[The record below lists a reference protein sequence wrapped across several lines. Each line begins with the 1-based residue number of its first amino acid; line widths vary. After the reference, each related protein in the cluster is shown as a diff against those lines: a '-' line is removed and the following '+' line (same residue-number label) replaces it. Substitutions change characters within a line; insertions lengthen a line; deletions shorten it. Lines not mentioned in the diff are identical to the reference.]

1 MPAGGGPSRNPHGEG
16 PARLLVTGVLAYL
29 FWHTPRSADVAT
41 YERGLAAFHRALA
54 GARPRLRAVVDA
66 AGRPAGVAARRP
78 RPLPRLVPGRGLRRP
93 RRAQRRR
100 HHRNAPRARHDDV
113 AALARTGTAALVAHV
128 AGRTGVPDTP
138 AVLLALVDK
147 PAGQPYSTFRTDL
160 TEVAATR
167 PGTAC
172 WMRQMT
178 LGPGPEFAV
187 LADRERMPPLPAPVT
202 ILDAAVVATA

>member
-1 MPAGGGPSRNPHGEG
+1 
-16 PARLLVTGVLAYL
+16 VLAYL
-29 FWHTPRSADVAT
+29 FWHTPRSDDGAR

-54 GARPRLRAVVDA
+54 GAPPTGFVRSWTLRVD
-66 AGRPAGVAARRP
+66 RPAWLPDGPAHYLDWYLVESFAA
-78 RPLPRLVPGRGLRRP
+78 LGELNDGAITGT
-93 RRAQRRR
+93 RRA
-100 HHRNAPRARHDDV
+100 PHDDV
-113 AALARTGTAALVAHV
+113 AALARTGTAGLVAHV
-128 AGRTGVPDTP
+128 AGTTGIPDAP
-138 AVLLALVDK
+138 AMLLALVDK

-160 TEVAATR
+160 TEAAATR

-187 LADRERMPPLPAPVT
+187 LADRDQMPPLPAPVT